1 MKSTRLN
8 KLRVKLKVTEAEPAN
23 TLTSPTQDYPGD
35 APLLQLRPT
44 LLLHLPRSL
53 LESLEQALEQL
64 SAECAEHFYA
74 SFSSF
79 SMHLT

>member
-8 KLRVKLKVTEAEPAN
+8 KLRVKFKVTEAQPAN
-23 TLTSPTQDYPGD
+23 TLTSPTQDYPED
-35 APLLQLRPT
+35 APLRPT

-53 LESLEQALEQL
+53 LESLEQPLEQL